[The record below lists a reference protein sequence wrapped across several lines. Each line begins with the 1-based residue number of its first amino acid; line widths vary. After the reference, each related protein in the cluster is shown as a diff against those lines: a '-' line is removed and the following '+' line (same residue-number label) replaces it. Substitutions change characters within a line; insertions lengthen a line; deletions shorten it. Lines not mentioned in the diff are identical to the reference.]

1 MLAVLGLSIDSSL
14 LSVAIHQSKP
24 EACVLA
30 AKASVFPETDA
41 EIYGH
46 LGRSAKL
53 IIMLAYINAHI
64 TPVWIFLIS

>member
-14 LSVAIHQSKP
+14 LSAEIHQSKP

-46 LGRSAKL
+46 LGCSAKL

-64 TPVWIFLIS
+64 TSVWMISIS